1 MREKTLEKYS
11 LRLFDLARDVAAIYM
26 DADLSK
32 QAEKLRDRAVYLIY
46 LMNAEEAWN
55 ELR

>member
-32 QAEKLRDRAVYLIY
+32 QTEKLRDRAMYLIY